1 MEQMDSNTSEF
12 CKIFL
17 EILKPTFCWKW
28 INFEI
33 AAPRLRLWPLHD
45 DRVPS
50 SSGPGPDRT
59 DSVPPVDKLSG
70 KSASPPETPEWCECQ
85 KIIAEKVP
93 CSSPPSFLLLFS
105 CYFPKKIGGTT
116 VNPKQIK
123 IYKFEYGRTFELKKK
138 WTNTFTKYVSKENK

>member
-105 CYFPKKIGGTT
+105 CYFPKKIGDYSE
-116 VNPKQIK
+116 PKTKENLQIW
-123 IYKFEYGRTFELKKK
+123 IRPSFWIENK
-138 WTNTFTKYVSKENK
+138 WTNTFTKHVSKENK